1 MFEFILQ
8 IIACFFALMFFDIFK
23 IKLLE
28 KQAKAKILKM
38 SKNAENDL
46 ENFWNNFDED
56 KSILDIETDREE

>member
-8 IIACFFALMFFDIFK
+8 IIACFFALMLFDIFK
-23 IKLLE
+23 IKILE

-56 KSILDIETDREE
+56 KSILDIETDKEE